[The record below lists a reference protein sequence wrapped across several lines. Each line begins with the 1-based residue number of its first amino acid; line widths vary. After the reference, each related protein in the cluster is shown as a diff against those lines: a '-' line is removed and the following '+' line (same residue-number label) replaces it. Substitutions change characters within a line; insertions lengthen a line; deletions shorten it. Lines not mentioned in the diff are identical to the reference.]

1 MTLGLRFLFGT
12 GGAFFFLGRGGGGPL
27 LLGRLVLLIFLKE
40 GGLVVLN
47 EGGLRLFNEGG
58 LRLFNE
64 GGLAFLNES
73 DLFPLSLLS
82 SIESSDPTDDNE
94 VSVVDTSLRVD
105 VKLFRESS
113 MSSELF
119 SPMITR

>member
-1 MTLGLRFLFGT
+1 M
-12 GGAFFFLGRGGGGPL
+12 
-27 LLGRLVLLIFLKE
+27 GRLVLLIFLKE
-40 GGLVVLN
+40 GGLVVL
-47 EGGLRLFNEGG
+47 NEGG

-105 VKLFRESS
+105 IKLFRESS